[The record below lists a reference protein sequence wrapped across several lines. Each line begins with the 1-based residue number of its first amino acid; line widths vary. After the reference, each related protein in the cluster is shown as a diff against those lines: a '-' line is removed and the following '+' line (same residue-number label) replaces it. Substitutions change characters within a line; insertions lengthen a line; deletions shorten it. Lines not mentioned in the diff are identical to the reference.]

1 MTAQVNFPKLET
13 LEICSLNFQK
23 VWDNSSLQLLS
34 SPASFRN
41 LTKVLVK
48 GCGFMKNLF
57 PSSVAANLVAL
68 RRIDVQECDMME
80 EILSVDDGTHK
91 IIFHKL
97 NVLTLA
103 NLPKLTRF
111 STGIIIEFPELFEL
125 TTASCPDLK
134 TLIVSDSTSQTTVS
148 FFNEKVRFQALYFSH
163 PFYFF
168 SLGNNKLIV
177 L

>member
-1 MTAQVNFPKLET
+1 MTAQVNFPKLKT

-34 SPASFRN
+34 SPASFGN
-41 LTKVLVK
+41 LTKVHVK

-57 PSSVAANLVAL
+57 PSSVATNLVAL
-68 RRIDVQECDMME
+68 QRIDVQDCNMME
-80 EILSVDDGTHK
+80 EILSVDDGTQK
-91 IIFHKL
+91 IMFHKL
-97 NVLTLA
+97 NVLTLT

-134 TLIVSDSTSQTTVS
+134 TLIFSDSTSQTTVS
-148 FFNEKVRFQALYFSH
+148 FFNEKVRFQALYFSLIH
-163 PFYFF
+163 FF
-168 SLGNNKLIV
+168 FL
-177 L
+177 

>member
-48 GCGFMKNLF
+48 GCKSMKNLF

-80 EILSVDDGTHK
+80 EILGVDDGTQK

-103 NLPKLTRF
+103 NLPKLTQF
-111 STGIIIEFPELFEL
+111 STGITIEFPELFEL
-125 TTASCPDLK
+125 TTSSCPDLK

-163 PFYFF
+163 LFYLFF
-168 SLGNNKLIV
+168 FR
-177 L
+177 